1 MNFIDLDLD
10 QRKEQRMNEL
20 LKMMLCRRSIRQ
32 YTEEH
37 VSEEHLQSILQAGLL
52 SASGRRLRPW
62 ELIVVRDRTMLK
74 RLSECREGAA
84 KMLAGAD
91 CAILVL
97 GDREKSDT
105 IIEDCS
111 IVMANMHLMASSL
124 GLGSCWIQGRL
135 RNAPDCRT
143 TEDYVRELLHFPERY
158 QLEAILSIG
167 VPAKAA
173 PAYDLASLPYER
185 VHYDQ
190 F

>member
-1 MNFIDLDLD
+1 MN
-10 QRKEQRMNEL
+10 NL
-20 LKMMLCRRSIRQ
+20 LNTMLHRRSIRQ

-37 VSEEHLQSILQAGLL
+37 ITEEQLQCILQAGLL

-62 ELIVVRDRTMLK
+62 ELIVVRDRSMLD
-74 RLSECREGAA
+74 RLSVCRDGAA
-84 KMLAGAD
+84 RMLSGAD

-111 IVMANMHLMASSL
+111 IVMANMHLMASSV

-135 RNAPDCRT
+135 RNAPDGRT
-143 TEDYVRELLHFPERY
+143 TEEYVRDLLPFPEQY

-167 VPAKAA
+167 VPEKSV
-173 PAYDLASLPYER
+173 PGYELESLPYEK